1 MVDWNSTAEVLH
13 DSDVFTKFMHCIFGL
28 YIWEWATSLYFDVS
42 VLIGIRKYKWPMT
55 FYFLNRYCLLAAL
68 VGIIVSM
75 NVTTEI
81 DCQTLYMFNQIMGN
95 FAIGLSSINLS
106 IRTIA
111 VWKSHYYVIIPLV
124 AVILGH
130 WVLLLRTV
138 VLVKAS
144 WVDGAGCQVTGND
157 PKLIT
162 AVYIYSMLFDFL
174 VMILTGIKLGFGTGQ
189 KSQLVKMLYLDGL
202 MYFLIAFTANL
213 VAVVFSVLNLN
224 PIMSIIADVPASTI
238 ATIAACRVVRRLN
251 TFVNSQGVDLY
262 TPHSGAR
269 PAQISSGGFT
279 TGTVQFSNAR
289 PQETRIQM
297 SVMSKTEYE
306 THRDY
311 DDVERASPGETKGA
325 AF

>member
-1 MVDWNSTAEVLH
+1 MVNWNSPEELVH
-13 DSDVFTKFMHCIFGL
+13 DSDVFTKFMHVLLGL
-28 YIWEWATSLYFDVS
+28 YAWEWATSLPFDFS
-42 VLIGIRKYKWPMT
+42 VLTGRRGFKWPMT

-75 NVTTEI
+75 NVQSEI
-81 DCQTLYMFNQIMGN
+81 DCQSLYMFNQIMGN

-111 VWKSHYYVIIPLV
+111 VWKSHYFVIIPLV
-124 AVILGH
+124 ALILGH

-138 VLVKAS
+138 VLVKAN
-144 WVDGAGCQVTGND
+144 WVDALSTCQVTGND

-162 AVYIYSMLFDFL
+162 AVYIYSMIFDFI
-174 VMILTGIKLGFGTGQ
+174 VMCLTGIKLGFGTRQ
-189 KSQLVKMLYLDGL
+189 KSELVKMLYLDGL

-224 PIMSIIADVPASTI
+224 PVMSIIADVPATVI

-251 TFVNSQGVDLY
+251 SFVNSQGVDLY

-269 PAQISSGGFT
+269 PGQVTSGGFSS
-279 TGTVQFSNAR
+279 GTVQFSSSTR
-289 PQETRIQM
+289 QETRIQM
-297 SVMSKTEYE
+297 DVISKT
-306 THRDY
+306 HY
-311 DDVERASPGETKGA
+311 DDLERGESPGEVKSA
-325 AF
+325 AY